1 MELFTLPPAA
11 SKRAHFPTSLL
22 TSSLIK
28 HYILCLFNPELLF
41 LFMLSKAAIS
51 GSRNWKRQSLG
62 KTPDWELPSFPAST
76 KPQRLWFPRVSRR
89 SFFANLFALV
99 FDKKSV
105 TGWEETN
112 ELTLKKNLGWFLS
125 SYIMKCLSPKELGG
139 FLLVDLKIHRQ
150 VIP

>member
-112 ELTLKKNLGWFLS
+112 ELTLKKKSWLVFKQL
-125 SYIMKCLSPKELGG
+125 YYEMFVPKGTRRVP
-139 FLLVDLKIHRQ
+139 FSRSKNS
-150 VIP
+150 